1 MTTGKIASH
10 FYWSCP
16 AMPNWRVGMF
26 EYGGEEGEGGSQEG
40 ENKAQGQP
48 KPRLQ
53 FPVCPES
60 GDFPSF
66 RARVLL
72 ITCYSVKGNNQHD

>member
-1 MTTGKIASH
+1 
-10 FYWSCP
+10 
-16 AMPNWRVGMF
+16 MPKWGVGMF
-26 EYGGEEGEGGSQEG
+26 EYGGEEGEVGSQEG

-60 GDFPSF
+60 GGFPKFQSQSLTYH
-66 RARVLL
+66 LL
-72 ITCYSVKGNNQHD
+72 PC